1 MTLPEYV
8 YATYNALLE
17 NGWRM
22 KDIDEMDMVGYI
34 RLRAWNAVSEKRKNE
49 PRPNT
54 IDNVWPGLKP

>member
-8 YATYNALLE
+8 YATYNAMLE

-22 KDIDEMDMVGYI
+22 KDVDEMDMVGYI
-34 RLRAWNAVSEKRKNE
+34 RLRAWNAQREKEKNT

>member
-1 MTLPEYV
+1 
-8 YATYNALLE
+8 
-17 NGWRM
+17 M

-34 RLRAWNAVSEKRKNE
+34 RLRAWNAVNEKRKNE

>member
-1 MTLPEYV
+1 
-8 YATYNALLE
+8 
-17 NGWRM
+17 M

-34 RLRAWNAVSEKRKNE
+34 RLRAWNTNREKEKSA